1 MVEVKDCWLK
11 DTCLRYGNC
20 ESFCMKLFKLDQL
33 YEKALVSLNLRKHV
47 NLRPDGNGT
56 DREEFKQLKSF
67 TDNIEEFVNSGKCL
81 YIHSNTTGNGKT
93 SWALRFI
100 EAYLNAIWWKS
111 DLKCRALYISVPRFI
126 LALKENIS
134 TPSSYV
140 EYIKSN
146 VFEADLVV
154 LDEVGIKTAT
164 TFEMEHL
171 LNIVN
176 QRVELGKS
184 TIYTSNLADSE
195 LKEKLGSRL
204 YSRIVN
210 YSYNIE
216 LCGIDK
222 RGLFDR

>member
-93 SWALRFI
+93 SWALRI
-100 EAYLNAIWWKS
+100 AQAYVDRVWY
-111 DLKCRALYISVPRFI
+111 KCDMSCKVLFISVPKFLI
-126 LALKENIS
+126 LLKDNIS
-134 TPSSYV
+134 SKN
-140 EYIKSN
+140 EYITHIKD
-146 VFEADLVV
+146 VVADCDLVIW
-154 LDEVGIKTAT
+154 DDIGTKAGTE
-164 TFEMEHL
+164 FEIENM
-171 LNIVN
+171 LNIIDN
-176 QRVELGKS
+176 SLCNGTS
-184 TIYTSNLADSE
+184 NIYTSNL
-195 LKEKLGSRL
+195 R
-204 YSRIVN
+204 
-210 YSYNIE
+210 
-216 LCGIDK
+216 
-222 RGLFDR
+222 